1 MALSLDLDAMSAF
14 ARVVSVGSFTAAARE
29 LGLPKSSVS
38 RTVARLEEQLG
49 VRLLQRTTRRLHLT
63 DAGQAYFAEIEPAL
77 RQLNDANRAAVR
89 LGKEPR
95 GVIRVTAPV
104 DLGALA
110 LADIIAAFVRKYPRI
125 HVDLSLSAKHVDLIA
140 EGFDLAVRAASRMD
154 DSSLVARKVGSTAL
168 GLYASPDYLKR
179 RGEPTT
185 LAALAEHDCILFRGK
200 NGRATWQL
208 QGPQGEESLE
218 VKGPVNVDEMLFV
231 REAVQAGIG
240 IGRLPTFPLN
250 DKCALGPQPIRVLP
264 RYSVGG
270 AGLYVVTS
278 SLRNLPARVTLFR
291 DALISEL
298 SARHW
303 SLP

>member
-1 MALSLDLDAMSAF
+1 MALTMDLDAISAF
-14 ARVVSVGSFTAAARE
+14 ARVVSTGSFTAAARE
-29 LGLPKSSVS
+29 LGLPKSSIS

-63 DAGQAYFAEIEPAL
+63 EAGQAYFSEIEPAL
-77 RQLNDANRAAVR
+77 RQLSDANRAATR

-95 GVIRVTAPV
+95 GTIRVTAPV

-125 HVDLSLSAKHVDLIA
+125 HVDLSLSPKHVDLIA

-168 GLYASPDYLKR
+168 GLYASADYLKR

-185 LAALAEHDCILFRGK
+185 LAALREHDCILFRGK
-200 NGRATWQL
+200 NGRSTWQL
-208 QGPQGEESLE
+208 QGPQGPEEIE

-250 DKCALGPQPIRVLP
+250 DKCALGAQPVRVLP
-264 RYSVGG
+264 RYGVGG

-298 SARHW
+298 SARRW
-303 SLP
+303 SQG

>member
-1 MALSLDLDAMSAF
+1 MDLDAVSAF
-14 ARVVSVGSFTAAARE
+14 ARVVSTGSFTAAARE
-29 LGLPKSSVS
+29 LGLPKSSIS

-63 DAGQAYFAEIEPAL
+63 EAGQAYFSEIEPAL
-77 RQLNDANRAAVR
+77 RQLSDANRAATR

-95 GVIRVTAPV
+95 GTIRVTAPV

-110 LADIIAAFVRKYPRI
+110 LADIIAAFVHKYPRI
-125 HVDLSLSAKHVDLIA
+125 HVDLSLSAKHVDLVA

-168 GLYASPDYLKR
+168 GLYASADYLKR
-179 RGEPTT
+179 RGDPTT
-185 LAALAEHDCILFRGK
+185 LAALREHDCILFRGK

-208 QGPQGEESLE
+208 QGPQGPEDVE

-240 IGRLPTFPLN
+240 IGRLPTFQLN
-250 DKCALGPQPIRVLP
+250 EKCALGAQPIRVLP
-264 RYSVGG
+264 RYTVGG
-270 AGLYVVTS
+270 AGLFVVTS

-291 DALISEL
+291 DALISAL
-298 SARHW
+298 SARQW
-303 SLP
+303 SPS